1 MTFPSVGRLGLTDDF
16 DSMSEDSIDI
26 ADTSRL
32 LRGSDRSPEHEYQE
46 ETEELNNISADKTA
60 DWLAQ
65 NEAHSQS
72 LTNEKRG
79 HKSANGEHCD
89 SGIESLANGDMVHDA
104 NINIRPHLSSPQ
116 QNSQLTSLLH
126 KEQSEESD

>member
-1 MTFPSVGRLGLTDDF
+1 MNFPSVGRLGLTDDF

-26 ADTSRL
+26 AETAML
-32 LRGSDRSPEHEYQE
+32 LQKQESSPEHECLA
-46 ETEELNNISADKTA
+46 ETGELTNASIDKAA

-65 NEAHSQS
+65 NEAHSES
-72 LTNEKRG
+72 LANEKRG

-104 NINIRPHLSSPQ
+104 TINIRPHLSPE
-116 QNSQLTSLLH
+116 QNSQLNYLHH
-126 KEQSEESD
+126 KELNEYSD